1 MPEQEGCIVVNTES
15 TKLNI
20 IVTLVT
26 DVILLLIMLV
36 GLLRIRRYG
45 CGKFGLGYLM
55 WKQVGF
61 SVALA
66 LPFVNSLF
74 SPQGCRLAL
83 SCHCC

>member
-20 IVTLVT
+20 IVTLIT

-45 CGKFGLGYLM
+45 CGKFGLGHLM
-55 WKQVGF
+55 WKQV
-61 SVALA
+61 
-66 LPFVNSLF
+66 
-74 SPQGCRLAL
+74 
-83 SCHCC
+83 